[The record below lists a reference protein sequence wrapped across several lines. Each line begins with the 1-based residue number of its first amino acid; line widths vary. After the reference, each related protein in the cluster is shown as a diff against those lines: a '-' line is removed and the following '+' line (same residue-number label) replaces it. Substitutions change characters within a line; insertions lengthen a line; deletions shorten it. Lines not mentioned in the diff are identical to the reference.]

1 MAGDTDGNVSAF
13 VVLEPCLPKQE
24 VDDTLGKRATEDA
37 QLEVDP
43 EGIKRKYLAERD
55 KRMARGQGVE
65 QYTSLDGPLSQYLED
80 PWTKPGEQR
89 KPIVESVD
97 VVIVSGGFG
106 AQSVAVGLIQAG
118 VTSFRIVEK
127 GGDFGGVWYVS
138 ITIT

>member
-80 PWTKPGEQR
+80 PWTQPGEQR